1 MVLGKAAAAWLA
13 MGLSSRMPRRRAA
26 GRGPGRGAGRPQ
38 VDGEGAA
45 PEGRRS
51 TASDGRNQR
60 CPVWAQGGGLVLG
73 GDVGERRRGHG
84 G

>member
-1 MVLGKAAAAWLA
+1 MVAATKALGKAAAAWLA
-13 MGLSSRMPRRRAA
+13 MGRRSRVPRRRAA
-26 GRGPGRGAGRPQ
+26 GRGRGCGAGRPQ
-38 VDGEGAA
+38 VD
-45 PEGRRS
+45 
-51 TASDGRNQR
+51 ASDGRNQR